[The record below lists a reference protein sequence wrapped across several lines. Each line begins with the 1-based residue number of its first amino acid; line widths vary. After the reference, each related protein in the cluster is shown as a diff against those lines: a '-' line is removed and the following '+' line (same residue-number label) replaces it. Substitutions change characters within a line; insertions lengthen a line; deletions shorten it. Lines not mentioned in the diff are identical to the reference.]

1 LTHQWASWPAALSA
15 CYPGSARTKRQLWR
29 SETAVTLRHRVRTSG
44 RSSDLYY
51 NTCSLASRHVCS
63 RRARE
68 GGSVRT
74 AAAMSGRIRREGGG
88 TGVHVLAIVMGQRR
102 QTLLACAHGPLGS
115 LLRAQRGSVSRF
127 ANRKSARASSG
138 ERLCTAS
145 RMTRLSTN
153 WQPMLAARMTES
165 LAGRVALLRLLPPS
179 LDLAQSSSSSR
190 RWPRALDRLLNLSEP
205 SRDLGIAVDTAKQ
218 WPSLL
223 EATSQVVVLR
233 PHHA

>member
-1 LTHQWASWPAALSA
+1 M
-15 CYPGSARTKRQLWR
+15 
-29 SETAVTLRHRVRTSG
+29 TLRHRVRTSG

-138 ERLCTAS
+138 EPLCTAS

-165 LAGRVALLRLLPPS
+165 LPQPGCPSVAAAPVSRPGTVQLFLETLAARSGQAPQSQRAVARSGHRRRHRQAVALTVGGYVSGGCSAPASRLTTFASFHFLKKGHV
-179 LDLAQSSSSSR
+179 
-190 RWPRALDRLLNLSEP
+190 PR
-205 SRDLGIAVDTAKQ
+205 G
-218 WPSLL
+218 
-223 EATSQVVVLR
+223 
-233 PHHA
+233 